1 MIQTMY
7 QARALIALVMVAGLA
22 TFGMHHM
29 RLNLCHVGPYRWH
42 ASSEPCGEPEQEAL
56 AP

>member
-1 MIQTMY
+1 MVPLMP
-7 QARALIALVMVAGLA
+7 QARALIALMMVAGLA
-22 TFGMHHM
+22 TFGMHYK

-42 ASSEPCGEPEQEAL
+42 ASSTPCGEPEEAAL

>member
-1 MIQTMY
+1 MY